1 MNPAWP
7 SLPFEAWR
15 DTYATLHRWLQIAG
29 KIRLVQS
36 PWVNHQWHVTLYVT
50 ARGLSTLAIPHGA
63 RIFQL
68 DFDFLDHRLAVQ
80 SSDGGAKT
88 LRLEPKS
95 VAAFYAELMEALRAL
110 DLPVRIHTTP
120 NEIPDAVPFERDE
133 AHRAYDPEY
142 AQRFWRALVQAD
154 RVFKIFR
161 ARFTGKASPV
171 HLFWGSCDLAA
182 SRFSGRRAP
191 EHPGGVPNMPDR
203 VLREAY
209 SHECSSCGF
218 WPGGDKTPY
227 PLFFSYAYPEPAGF
241 KEAKV
246 RPAKAAEY
254 SRELGE
260 FVLPYDEV
268 RASPDP
274 DATLLEFLQSTY
286 EAAAALAGWDRAA
299 LEGIRGQS
307 LNSRSA

>member
-50 ARGLSTLAIPHGA
+50 ARGLTTLAIPHGT
-63 RIFQL
+63 RIFQM
-68 DFDFLDHRLAVQ
+68 DFDFLDHRLVVH
-80 SSDGGAKT
+80 SSDGGAKA

-133 AHRAYDPEY
+133 ANRSYDPEY
-142 AQRFWRALVQAD
+142 AQRFWRALVQAE

-161 ARFTGKASPV
+161 ARFIGKASPV

-191 EHPGGVPNMPDR
+191 EHPGGFPNMPDR
-203 VLREAY
+203 VVREAY

-218 WPGGDKTPY
+218 WPGGEKTPY
-227 PLFFSYAYPEPAGF
+227 PLFFSYAYPEPPGF
-241 KEAKV
+241 KDATV
-246 RPAKAAEY
+246 RPHAAHY

-260 FVLPYDEV
+260 FLLPYEEA
-268 RASPDP
+268 RNSPDP
-274 DATLLEFLQSTY
+274 DACLLEFLQSTY
-286 EAAAALAGWDRAA
+286 EAAAGLAGWDRAA

-307 LNSRSA
+307 LNSRNA